1 MGATTTR
8 PSFQITSELKEVLD
22 LLANHPPPVL
32 FVTGSAGTGKS
43 TLIQIIRQQLRKNL
57 AVVAPTGVAALR
69 VGGQTIHAFFRF
81 PAKPQPSPKKLHG
94 ESRRII
100 DEMDILVIDEVS
112 MVRADLL
119 DAIDASL
126 RRNTES
132 KNVPFGGKTVLL
144 VGDLHQL
151 PPVVATDEEKR
162 LFQEHYDSPFFFSA
176 KCFRQIQLVTKNLSK
191 SFRQT
196 DNTFIELLNDIRVGR
211 NLSESVEILNNSNEY
226 MREEAM
232 LILTTVNAKARQYN
246 EKQLRDID
254 QKEWCFEA
262 ELDGDWSERD
272 DQLPAPKSLRLKKN
286 AQVMFVKNGQEWVNG
301 TVGRVVDLD
310 NESIEVE
317 LLSEPHKGTTVAVKR
332 EAWDRYQYKWN
343 DKRGVIDVRT
353 IGSYRQLPFILAWAV
368 TIHKAQGL
376 TLDDVNIDLGRGTFA
391 PGQAYVALSRC
402 RTMDGISF
410 SRPLE
415 IKDMLCDQRIIDFYS
430 NVQFNKIA

>member
-1 MGATTTR
+1 MTASR
-8 PSFQITSELKEVLD
+8 YQITSELKEVLD
-22 LLANHPPPVL
+22 LLANQPPPVL

-43 TLIQIIRQQLRKNL
+43 TLIQIIRQQLKKNL

-81 PAKPQPSPKKLHG
+81 PPKPQPSPRRLHG

-100 DEMDILVIDEVS
+100 DGMDLLVIDEVS

-132 KNVPFGGKTVLL
+132 GNVPFGGKTVLL

-151 PPVVATDEEKR
+151 PPVVATAEEER
-162 LFQEHYDSPFFFSA
+162 LFQERYDSPFFFSA
-176 KCFRQIQLVTKNLSK
+176 ECFRHIQLVTKNLSK
-191 SFRQT
+191 PFRQT
-196 DNTFIELLNDIRVGR
+196 DDTFIELLNDIRVGR
-211 NLSESVEILNNSNEY
+211 NLAEAVQVLNDAAGY
-226 MREEAM
+226 MRRESL

-246 EKQLRDID
+246 EKQLRCID

-262 ELDGDWSERD
+262 ELEGDWSERD
-272 DQLPAPKSLRLKKN
+272 DQLPAPRSLRLKKD
-286 AQVMFVKNGQEWVNG
+286 AQVMFVKNGEEWVNG
-301 TVGRVVDLD
+301 TIGRVVDLND
-310 NESIEVE
+310 EFIEVE
-317 LLSEPHKGTTVAVKR
+317 LLSEPHKGTTVGVKR
-332 EAWDRYQYKWN
+332 ESWDRYQYKWN
-343 DKRGVIDVRT
+343 DKRRTIDIRT
-353 IGSYRQLPFILAWAV
+353 IGTYRQLPFILAWAV

-415 IKDMLCDQRIIDFYS
+415 VKDVLCDQNVVDFYS
-430 NVQFNKIA
+430 GV

>member
-1 MGATTTR
+1 VTASR
-8 PSFQITSELKEVLD
+8 YQITSELKAVLD
-22 LLANHPPPVL
+22 LLASQPPPVL

-43 TLIQIIRQQLRKNL
+43 TLIQIIRQQLKKNL

-81 PAKPQPSPKKLHG
+81 PPKPQPSPRRLHG

-100 DEMDILVIDEVS
+100 DGMDLLVIDEVS

-132 KNVPFGGKTVLL
+132 GNVPFGGKTVLL

-151 PPVVATDEEKR
+151 PPVVATEEEKR
-162 LFQEHYDSPFFFSA
+162 LFQERYDSPFFFSA
-176 KCFRQIQLVTKNLSK
+176 ECFRHIQLVTKNLSK
-191 SFRQT
+191 PFRQT
-196 DNTFIELLNDIRVGR
+196 DDTFIELLNDIRVGR
-211 NLSESVEILNNSNEY
+211 NLAEAVQILNDAAGY
-226 MREEAM
+226 MRRESL

-246 EKQLRDID
+246 ERQLHGID

-262 ELDGDWSERD
+262 ELEGDWSERD
-272 DQLPAPKSLRLKKN
+272 DRLPAPRSLRLKKD
-286 AQVMFVKNGQEWVNG
+286 AQVMFVKNGEEWVNG
-301 TVGRVVDLD
+301 TVGRVVDLND
-310 NESIEVE
+310 ESIEVE
-317 LLSEPHKGTTVAVKR
+317 LLSEPHKGTTVGVKR
-332 EAWDRYQYKWN
+332 ESWDRYQYKWN
-343 DKRGVIDVRT
+343 DKRRTIDIRT
-353 IGSYRQLPFILAWAV
+353 IGTYRQLPFILAWAV

-415 IKDMLCDQRIIDFYS
+415 IEDVLCDQNVVDFYS
-430 NVQFNKIA
+430 GI

>member
-1 MGATTTR
+1 MTATATQ
-8 PSFQITSELKEVLD
+8 PPYQITSELKEILD
-22 LLANHPPPVL
+22 LLDNQPPPVL

-43 TLIQIIRQQLRKNL
+43 TLIQIIRQQLRKNI

-69 VGGQTIHAFFRF
+69 VGGQTIHTFFRF
-81 PAKPQPSPKKLHG
+81 PAKPQPSAKRLHG

-100 DEMDILVIDEVS
+100 DGMDILVIDEVS

-132 KNVPFGGKTVLL
+132 GNMPFGGKTVLL

-151 PPVVATDEEKR
+151 PPVIATDEEKR

-176 KCFRQIQLVTKNLSK
+176 KCFGDIQLVTKNLSK

-196 DNTFIELLNDIRVGR
+196 DNTFIELLNNIRVGR
-211 NLSESVEILNNSNEY
+211 NLSESAQILNNTNEC
-226 MREEAM
+226 MRKEAM

-246 EKQLRDID
+246 EKQLGSLD

-262 ELDGDWSERD
+262 ELEGDWSERD
-272 DQLPAPKSLRLKKN
+272 DQLPAPRSLRLKKN
-286 AQVMFVKNGQEWVNG
+286 AQVMFVKNGPEWVNG
-301 TVGRVVDLD
+301 TVGRVVDLND
-310 NESIEVE
+310 ESIEVE
-317 LLSEPHKGTTVAVKR
+317 LLSEPNKGTTVGVKR
-332 EAWDRYQYKWN
+332 ESWDRYQYKWN
-343 DKRGVIDVRT
+343 DKRRMIDIRT

-376 TLDDVNIDLGRGTFA
+376 TLDEVNIDLGRGAFA
-391 PGQAYVALSRC
+391 PGQTYVALSRC

-430 NVQFNKIA
+430 NVR

>member
-1 MGATTTR
+1 MTASR
-8 PSFQITSELKEVLD
+8 YQITSELKEVLD
-22 LLANHPPPVL
+22 LLANQPPPVL

-43 TLIQIIRQQLRKNL
+43 TLIQIIRQQLKKNL

-81 PAKPQPSPKKLHG
+81 PPKPQPSPRRLHG

-100 DEMDILVIDEVS
+100 DGMDLLVIDEVS

-132 KNVPFGGKTVLL
+132 GNMPFGGKTVLL

-151 PPVVATDEEKR
+151 PPVVATAEEER
-162 LFQEHYDSPFFFSA
+162 LFQERYDSPFFFSA
-176 KCFRQIQLVTKNLSK
+176 ECFRHIQLVTKNLSK
-191 SFRQT
+191 PFRQT
-196 DNTFIELLNDIRVGR
+196 DDTFIELLNDIRVGR
-211 NLSESVEILNNSNEY
+211 NLAEAVQVLNDAAGY
-226 MREEAM
+226 MRRESL

-246 EKQLRDID
+246 EKQLRCID

-262 ELDGDWSERD
+262 ELEGDWSERD
-272 DQLPAPKSLRLKKN
+272 DQLPAPRSLRLKKD
-286 AQVMFVKNGQEWVNG
+286 AQVMFVKNGEEWVNG
-301 TVGRVVDLD
+301 TIGRVVDLND
-310 NESIEVE
+310 EFIEVE
-317 LLSEPHKGTTVAVKR
+317 LLSEPHKGTTVGVKR
-332 EAWDRYQYKWN
+332 ESWDRYQYKWN
-343 DKRGVIDVRT
+343 DKRRTIDIRT
-353 IGSYRQLPFILAWAV
+353 IGTYRQLPFILAWAV

-410 SRPLE
+410 SRSLE
-415 IKDMLCDQRIIDFYS
+415 VKDVLCDPKVVDFYS
-430 NVQFNKIA
+430 GV

>member
-1 MGATTTR
+1 MTASR
-8 PSFQITSELKEVLD
+8 YQITSELKEVLD
-22 LLANHPPPVL
+22 LLANQPPPVL

-43 TLIQIIRQQLRKNL
+43 TLIQIIRQQLKKNL

-81 PAKPQPSPKKLHG
+81 PPKPQPSPRRLHG

-100 DEMDILVIDEVS
+100 DGMDLLVIDEVS

-132 KNVPFGGKTVLL
+132 GNVPFGGKTVLL

-151 PPVVATDEEKR
+151 PPVVATAEEER
-162 LFQEHYDSPFFFSA
+162 LFQERYDSPFFFSA
-176 KCFRQIQLVTKNLSK
+176 ECFRHIQLVTKTLSK
-191 SFRQT
+191 PFRQT
-196 DNTFIELLNDIRVGR
+196 DDTFIELLNDIRVGR
-211 NLSESVEILNNSNEY
+211 NLAESVQTLNDAAGY
-226 MREEAM
+226 MRRESL

-246 EKQLRDID
+246 EKQLRCID

-262 ELDGDWSERD
+262 ELEGDWSERD
-272 DQLPAPKSLRLKKN
+272 DQLPAPRSLRLKKD
-286 AQVMFVKNGQEWVNG
+286 AQVMFVKNGEEWVNG
-301 TVGRVVDLD
+301 TIGRVVDLND
-310 NESIEVE
+310 EFIEVE
-317 LLSEPHKGTTVAVKR
+317 LLSEPHKGTTVGVKR
-332 EAWDRYQYKWN
+332 ESWDRYQYKWN
-343 DKRGVIDVRT
+343 DKRRTIDIRT
-353 IGSYRQLPFILAWAV
+353 IGTYRQLPFILAWAV

-376 TLDDVNIDLGRGTFA
+376 TLDDVNIDLGRGAFA

-415 IKDMLCDQRIIDFYS
+415 VKDVLCDQRVVDFYS
-430 NVQFNKIA
+430 GV

>member
-1 MGATTTR
+1 MTASR
-8 PSFQITSELKEVLD
+8 YQITSELKEVLD
-22 LLANHPPPVL
+22 LLANQPPPVL

-43 TLIQIIRQQLRKNL
+43 TLIQIIRQQLKKNL

-81 PAKPQPSPKKLHG
+81 PPKPQPSPRRLHG

-100 DEMDILVIDEVS
+100 DGMDLLVIDEVS

-132 KNVPFGGKTVLL
+132 GNVPFGGKTVLL

-151 PPVVATDEEKR
+151 PPVAATEEEER
-162 LFQEHYDSPFFFSA
+162 LFQERYDSPFFFSA
-176 KCFRQIQLVTKNLSK
+176 ECFRHIQLVTKTLSK
-191 SFRQT
+191 PFRQT
-196 DNTFIELLNDIRVGR
+196 DDTFIELLNDIRVGR
-211 NLSESVEILNNSNEY
+211 NLAEAVQILNDANGY

-246 EKQLRDID
+246 ERQLHGID

-262 ELDGDWSERD
+262 ELEGDWSERD
-272 DQLPAPKSLRLKKN
+272 DRLPAPRSLRLKKD
-286 AQVMFVKNGQEWVNG
+286 AQVMFVKNGEEWVNG
-301 TVGRVVDLD
+301 TVGRVVDLND
-310 NESIEVE
+310 ESIEVE
-317 LLSEPHKGTTVAVKR
+317 LLSEPHKGTTVGVKR
-332 EAWDRYQYKWN
+332 ESWDRYQYKWN
-343 DKRGVIDVRT
+343 DKRRTIDIRT
-353 IGSYRQLPFILAWAV
+353 IGTYRQLPFILAWAV

-415 IKDMLCDQRIIDFYS
+415 VKDVLCDQRVVDFYS
-430 NVQFNKIA
+430 GF